1 MQLLFKNSNPSGH
14 IHKVTTI
21 WWSTFVRIPHKAVCQ
36 LNNMEAETKL
46 EAMPAYTI
54 EVGHMKSGSDIVL
67 ILKSLK
73 VNSDSLPDAIG
84 EVKAALLVFK
94 DMGLGQ

>member
-1 MQLLFKNSNPSGH
+1 
-14 IHKVTTI
+14 
-21 WWSTFVRIPHKAVCQ
+21 
-36 LNNMEAETKL
+36 MEAETKI

-73 VNSDSLPDAIG
+73 VNKDSLPEAIA
-84 EVKAALLVFK
+84 EIKAALQVFN